1 MYPYYFRKKS
11 SRKPRTVLIEDC
23 FAEKAKNWLWIL
35 GIIIVLVI
43 VFSIVKFSG
52 QINSYSG
59 DSQAGRNI
67 SPIKNVAFPLCPY
80 CRGMLDPQGKCNIP
94 ECPLYN
100 PGWGMG
106 SGQEQPS
113 GGQRLPNRP
122 WCLNR

>member
-23 FAEKAKNWLWIL
+23 FAEKAKSWLWIL

-59 DSQAGRNI
+59 DSQTGKNI
-67 SPIKNVAFPLCPY
+67 SPVKNVAFASCPY
-80 CRGMLDPQGKCNIP
+80 CQGMLDHQGKCNIP
-94 ECPLYN
+94 ERPLYSPDWRIDSN
-100 PGWGMG
+100 
-106 SGQEQPS
+106 QEQPS
-113 GGQRLPNRP
+113 GGGRLPNRP

>member
-23 FAEKAKNWLWIL
+23 FAEKAKSWLWIL

-59 DSQAGRNI
+59 DSQAGKNI
-67 SPIKNVAFPLCPY
+67 SPALLKRLSDGDKNI
-80 CRGMLDPQGKCNIP
+80 RGSEFK
-94 ECPLYN
+94 
-100 PGWGMG
+100 
-106 SGQEQPS
+106 
-113 GGQRLPNRP
+113 
-122 WCLNR
+122 